1 MKTLLL
7 QPATV
12 VAAVALLA
20 GCETIQNWWS
30 GGSEKATANLQP
42 TKGNNV
48 RGTVHFTQSGKKVR
62 VNGTVAGLSPN
73 GEFGFHIH
81 EAGDCSS
88 GDGMSAKGH
97 FNPFGKPHGN
107 PGSAERHAGDM
118 PSLKSDANGN
128 ANLSF
133 EVDTLTVSPGPAS
146 IVGRGLIVHVQPDD
160 FKTQPTG
167 NAGARSACAV
177 IQRSS

>member
-1 MKTLLL
+1 LLKPVL
-7 QPATV
+7 FSF
-12 VAAVALLA
+12 AAVALLA
-20 GCETIQNWWS
+20 GCETVQNMWS
-30 GGSEKATANLQP
+30 GGEKATANLQP
-42 TKGNNV
+42 TKGSNV
-48 RGTVHFTQSGKKVR
+48 RGTANFVQSGSKVR
-62 VNGTVAGLSPN
+62 VSANITGLRPN

-97 FNPFGKPHGN
+97 FNPYGKPHGQHSS
-107 PGSAERHAGDM
+107 PERHAGDM
-118 PSLKSDANGN
+118 PSLKSDASGN
-128 ANLSF
+128 ANVSF
-133 EVDTLTVSPGPAS
+133 DLDVITVAPGPAS

-177 IQRSS
+177 IQRT